1 MKLKLYSL
9 LFMVAAAGMVSC
21 KTAGKL
27 YEKGNYD
34 EAVELAAKKL
44 QKKPGDPELTAV
56 IRDAYRYAVD
66 DHENRI
72 REYGQ
77 SSNDLKWE
85 WIYNE
90 YLSLQRLYDAIF
102 RVPSVFDLVA
112 PVDYSSYIVTYREK
126 AGENRYERGIAFM
139 QRYDKQSYRNA
150 YREFQAALR
159 FLPGDVGVIQKMD
172 EAWEYAVT
180 NVVILPMQQQGGY
193 VYSSYTVGGQNLDDQ
208 LLRNLQYNSGSE
220 FVRFYSAWDARNR
233 GIRVDRELGIRLLD
247 AHIGRP
253 YETSTSRKVTKEVVV
268 KETVY
273 KPDSVVK
280 EYAKVQATVIK
291 TRRTLNSRAIM
302 EITLRDEQGR
312 WVWSDR
318 LNGDHSWATEFH
330 TYTGDKRALGET
342 DIQLI
347 ERRREFAPT
356 ESEIMRHILD
366 DIQQNS
372 LYRIRNYFNRT

>member
-9 LFMVAAAGMVSC
+9 LFMVAAAAMVSC

-34 EAVELAAKKL
+34 EAVEIAAKKL
-44 QKKPGDPELTAV
+44 QKRPGDPELTAV

-112 PVDYSSYIVTYREK
+112 PVDYSSYIVTYRER

-233 GIRVDRELGIRLLD
+233 GVRVDRELGIRLLD
-247 AHIGRP
+247 VHIGRP

-291 TRRTLNSRAIM
+291 TRRTLNSQAVM

>member
-102 RVPSVFDLVA
+102 RVPSVFDLMA